1 MGARQPANYGYISM
15 SLDKLRQDRP
25 DIWISEVL
33 KQREEQRY
41 ADNKEVVRE
50 LLIKHDAEDLIPM
63 LLED

>member
-1 MGARQPANYGYISM
+1 M

>member
-1 MGARQPANYGYISM
+1 MGARQSANYGYLSM
-15 SLDKLRQDRP
+15 SLDKLRQERP

-41 ADNKEVVRE
+41 ADNKEIVRE
-50 LLIKHDAEDLIPM
+50 LLIKHDAEELIPM